1 MLFFFYKKVAF
12 NIRTA
17 LNTNNIDYFELN
29 EAFANVPMANKE
41 LNISFDK
48 INIFGGAI
56 AMGHPLGCSGARIVA
71 TLMTVLQDKNGKLG
85 LASICNCVEVL
96 QVY

>member
-1 MLFFFYKKVAF
+1 
-12 NIRTA
+12 
-17 LNTNNIDYFELN
+17 
-29 EAFANVPMANKE
+29 MANKE

-71 TLMTVLQDKNGKLG
+71 TLMTILQDKNGKLG
-85 LASICNCVEVL
+85 LASICNGGGGATSLLIKNLVK
-96 QVY
+96 